1 MLLEVVYHFTLEIFK
16 VNTNPVVK
24 MNMKIKLIR
33 EGLQIKV
40 EFCTK
45 GLSLPPPSPP
55 QFAKIK
61 EQITVI
67 KINH

>member
-45 GLSLPPPSPP
+45 GLSPPRP

-67 KINH
+67 KINP